1 MNLTGELFERFDSDI
16 RKLIDFGRE
25 CKNLVRKIID
35 HKMHFDSQ
43 DYEEDLTR
51 NCWCFACLLAFWQ
64 HLSAFCLL
72 FYGLMYLELWD
83 MNLFLYLN
91 RNKNPSS
98 SSQLW
103 LLAFTTC
110 WLSILISQILSP
122 PNSHHHI
129 FWTTNIKADYTI
141 QSHKIIVIIFTV
153 HTTWLLSLTPM
164 RCRGEQP
171 AVVWRG

>member
-1 MNLTGELFERFDSDI
+1 MERFERFNRDI
-16 RKLIDFGRE
+16 GKLMDFCRRQRSVWRDQRPQRYILILRIMKRIWQE
-25 CKNLVRKIID
+25 TVDASLV
-35 HKMHFDSQ
+35 
-43 DYEEDLTR
+43 
-51 NCWCFACLLAFWQ
+51 LLAFWQ
-64 HLSAFCLL
+64 HLSGFCLL
-72 FYGLMYLELWD
+72 FYCLMYLELWD

-91 RNKNPSS
+91 WNKNSLHPEI
-98 SSQLW
+98 W
-103 LLAFTTC
+103 FLAFTAC

-141 QSHKIIVIIFTV
+141 QSHKIIVIIFPV

-164 RCRGEQP
+164 RCWCEQP